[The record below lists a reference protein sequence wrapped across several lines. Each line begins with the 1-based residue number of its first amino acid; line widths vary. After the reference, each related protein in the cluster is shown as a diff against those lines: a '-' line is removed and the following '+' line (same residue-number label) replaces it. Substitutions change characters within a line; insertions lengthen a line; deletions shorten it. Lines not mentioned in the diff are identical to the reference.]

1 MSCWPLKLLLRN
13 RHVKCLG
20 ILLLSLGVNAQGFRS
35 YFNPKLTPKSTCSSK
50 FITETSP
57 GNYVS
62 LGITTDSI
70 YGIFYNKLVVTG
82 INSQGVTLWSKYY
95 GSINGFAYDLEGIT
109 REAIYHQGHIYFTS
123 WVGVGGPAA
132 NGTLMKID
140 PNGNLVWQKIYSEAN
155 CKTGTQMVCPSV
167 DGGFLICGTS
177 ERSIQ
182 QDGPA
187 LLIKTDSNGNE
198 LWRKKYSK
206 TTGINFIIARS
217 IKQDPITKRIVIAGQ
232 CCTNDCSILNPIIIV
247 ADSLGNEI
255 EQRIL
260 TNYNG
265 VFTDLTMLTDGS
277 FVAVGCYW
285 TDSLTVS
292 QTKKLMLSLH
302 VRFKCDSPQPL
313 FIKPFDRL
321 SSNNCI
327 STVSP
332 LGANGNYVT
341 TASIDTLYQYWP
353 PYSYNEML
361 RVTVF
366 DSSGNMLKSAYYD
379 FKHLADPKEPYLDN
393 HMYSTSAEPTSDGGM
408 VIAIRVNNWTI
419 SNPIFNV
426 KLDSTG
432 CDSTLEYCKNP
443 TTLEELLHA
452 PYLSFYPVP
461 TQNKLYLNVPM
472 GQIRNVSVHSISGQ
486 KLLEYIA
493 PISDSALDVSSLPD
507 GVYFLELHMQD
518 GSVYSKKLVVQK

>member
-1 MSCWPLKLLLRN
+1 MKLWQQKFLLKNSLISSFAVLLLP
-13 RHVKCLG
+13 LG
-20 ILLLSLGVNAQGFRS
+20 FFAQGFKS
-35 YFNPKLTPKSTCSSK
+35 YFNPQFTPKSTCSSK
-50 FITETSP
+50 FITETTP

-82 INSQGVTLWSKYY
+82 INGQGVTMWSKHY

-140 PNGNLVWQKIYSEAN
+140 PNGNLVWQKIYQEPN
-155 CKTGTQMVCPSV
+155 CKTGTHMLSTSA

-187 LLIKTDSNGNE
+187 LLIKTDINGNE

-206 TTGINFIIARS
+206 TSGKNFIIARS
-217 IKQDPITKRIVIAGQ
+217 VKQDPITKRIVITGQ
-232 CCTNDCSILNPIIIV
+232 CCTNDCNVLNPIIII

-260 TNYNG
+260 ANYNG
-265 VFTDLTMLTDGS
+265 VFTDLTMLADGS

-292 QTKKLMLSLH
+292 QTKNLMLSLH

-313 FIKPFDRL
+313 FVKSFDRL
-321 SSNNCI
+321 SSNNCF
-327 STVSP
+327 STISP
-332 LGANGNYVT
+332 LGTNGNYIT

-353 PYSYNEML
+353 PFSYNEML

-366 DSSGNMLKSAYYD
+366 DSSGSMIKSTYHD
-379 FKHLADPKEPYLDN
+379 FKHLADPKEPYLAN
-393 HMYSTSAEPTSDGGM
+393 HMYSTSAEPTSDGGLVVAM
-408 VIAIRVNNWTI
+408 RINNWTI

-426 KLDSTG
+426 KFDANG
-432 CDSTLEYCKNP
+432 CDSTIEYCKNP
-443 TTLEELLHA
+443 LSLENISDVQLKSIFPNPANE
-452 PYLSFYPVP
+452 
-461 TQNKLYLNVPM
+461 KLYIDFENTSVKSVLL
-472 GQIRNVSVHSISGQ
+472 VSAQGLQVYKSEGTAGGSIDLSQ
-486 KLLEYIA
+486 HA
-493 PISDSALDVSSLPD
+493 S
-507 GVYFLELHMQD
+507 GVYTLRVIFDDHSMTT
-518 GSVYSKKLVVQK
+518 KKVMVQH